1 MKSKLFA
8 NGAKMALSAL
18 VVCASLTSCYDLD
31 GGSALIIPEPTPET
45 VSYVLTGKV
54 TDAMSYQPISG
65 ATVKFA
71 AGEVKTDAK
80 GVYETPAQSSP
91 FNTDVTF
98 SAEGY
103 KDLVANP
110 GQGTATSGISTK
122 VLNVEM
128 VTTGHD
134 DHDHDHNRQS
144 AASASGSSSLH
155 LLHPLLMKYDL

>member
-54 TDAMSYQPISG
+54 TDAMSYQGIEG
-65 ATVKFA
+65 ATVTFA
-71 AGEVKTDAK
+71 GGTATTDAK
-80 GVYETPAQSSP
+80 GYYTTSEQSTP

-103 KDLVANP
+103 KDLVD
-110 GQGTATSGISTK
+110 
-122 VLNVEM
+122 E
-128 VTTGHD
+128 
-134 DHDHDHNRQS
+134 DHDHDHDQDHDGGNGHGGGEG
-144 AASASGSSSLH
+144 GS
-155 LLHPLLMKYDL
+155 DNGQ

>member
-1 MKSKLFA
+1 MKSKLFG
-8 NGAKMALSAL
+8 NSAKMALAAL

-31 GGSALIIPEPTPET
+31 GGSALIIPEPTPQT

-65 ATVKFA
+65 ATVTFA
-71 AGEVKTDAK
+71 GGTATTGTD
-80 GVYETPAQSSP
+80 GRYETSEQAAP

-103 KDLVANP
+103 KDLVKNP

-122 VLNVEM
+122 VLDVEM

-134 DHDHDHNRQS
+134 DHDHDHGTDHDHDHDGGNG
-144 AASASGSSSLH
+144 SGGGTGITGGEG
-155 LLHPLLMKYDL
+155 

>member
-1 MKSKLFA
+1 MKMKSKLFA
-8 NGAKMALSAL
+8 NSAKMALAVL

-31 GGSALIIPEPTPET
+31 GGSALIIPEPTPQT

-65 ATVKFA
+65 ATVTFA
-71 AGEVKTDAK
+71 GGTATTGTD
-80 GVYETPAQSSP
+80 GRYETSEQAAP

-103 KDLVANP
+103 KDLVKNP
-110 GQGTATSGISTK
+110 GQSAATTGVATK
-122 VLNVEM
+122 VLDVEM

-134 DHDHDHNRQS
+134 DHDHDHDHDHDGGNG
-144 AASASGSSSLH
+144 SGGGTGSTGGEG
-155 LLHPLLMKYDL
+155 

>member
-31 GGSALIIPEPTPET
+31 GVSALIIPEPTPET

-54 TDAMSYQPISG
+54 TDAMSYQGIEG
-65 ATVKFA
+65 ATVTFA
-71 AGEVKTDAK
+71 GGTATTDAK
-80 GVYETPAQSSP
+80 GYYTTSEQSTP

-110 GQGTATSGISTK
+110 GQAPAKSGVATAVLDVEFTTSGH
-122 VLNVEM
+122 E
-128 VTTGHD
+128 
-134 DHDHDHNRQS
+134 DHDHDHDQDHDGGNGHGGGEG
-144 AASASGSSSLH
+144 GS
-155 LLHPLLMKYDL
+155 DNGQ

>member
-65 ATVKFA
+65 ATVKFV
-71 AGEVKTDAK
+71 AGDVKTDAK
-80 GVYETPAQSSP
+80 GVYETPAG
-91 FNTDVTF
+91 TILYVAHKDI
-98 SAEGY
+98 EGITM
-103 KDLVANP
+103 DRE
-110 GQGTATSGISTK
+110 T
-122 VLNVEM
+122 
-128 VTTGHD
+128 
-134 DHDHDHNRQS
+134 
-144 AASASGSSSLH
+144 
-155 LLHPLLMKYDL
+155 MKIKEYLEKLQKIL

>member
-80 GVYETPAQSSP
+80 GVYETPAH
-91 FNTDVTF
+91 
-98 SAEGY
+98 
-103 KDLVANP
+103 
-110 GQGTATSGISTK
+110 SGISTK

-134 DHDHDHNRQS
+134 DHDHDHEADHDHDHDHDGGNG
-144 AASASGSSSLH
+144 SGGGTGVG
-155 LLHPLLMKYDL
+155 D

>member
-8 NGAKMALSAL
+8 NGAKMALAA
-18 VVCASLTSCYDLD
+18 VAVCASLTSCYDLD
-31 GGSALIIPEPTPET
+31 GGSALIIPEPTPQT

-65 ATVKFA
+65 ATVTFA
-71 AGEVKTDAK
+71 GGTATTDAK
-80 GVYETPAQSSP
+80 GYYTTSEQSTP

-134 DHDHDHNRQS
+134 DHDHDHDHDHDGGNG
-144 AASASGSSSLH
+144 SGGGTGVG
-155 LLHPLLMKYDL
+155 D

>member
-110 GQGTATSGISTK
+110 GQAPAKSGVATAVLDVELTTSGH
-122 VLNVEM
+122 E
-128 VTTGHD
+128 
-134 DHDHDHNRQS
+134 DHDHDHDQDHDGGN
-144 AASASGSSSLH
+144 GH
-155 LLHPLLMKYDL
+155 GGGGGEGN

>member
-54 TDAMSYQPISG
+54 TDAMSYQGIEG
-65 ATVKFA
+65 ATVTFA
-71 AGEVKTDAK
+71 GGTATTDAK
-80 GVYETPAQSSP
+80 GYYTTSEQSTP

-103 KDLVANP
+103 KDLV
-110 GQGTATSGISTK
+110 
-122 VLNVEM
+122 
-128 VTTGHD
+128 HD
-134 DHDHDHNRQS
+134 DHDHDHE
-144 AASASGSSSLH
+144 ADHDHDGSNGGGGTG
-155 LLHPLLMKYDL
+155 DGGDNGN

>member
-80 GVYETPAQSSP
+80 GVYETPST
-91 FNTDVTF
+91 NKVYTV
-98 SAEGY
+98 
-103 KDLVANP
+103 N
-110 GQGTATSGISTK
+110 GIEVNDNGNQPK
-122 VLNVEM
+122 GIYIINGKKIV
-128 VTTGHD
+128 
-134 DHDHDHNRQS
+134 
-144 AASASGSSSLH
+144 
-155 LLHPLLMKYDL
+155 K

>member
-1 MKSKLFA
+1 MKSKLFG
-8 NGAKMALSAL
+8 NSAKMALAAL
-18 VVCASLTSCYDLD
+18 AVCASLTSCYDLD

-65 ATVKFA
+65 ATVTFA
-71 AGEVKTDAK
+71 GGTATTDAK
-80 GVYETPAQSSP
+80 GNYETAQQSSP

-103 KDLVANP
+103 KDVVENP
-110 GQGTATSGISTK
+110 GQGAATSGISTK

-134 DHDHDHNRQS
+134 DHDHDHDHDHDGGNG
-144 AASASGSSSLH
+144 SGGGETH
-155 LLHPLLMKYDL
+155 NAGGQ

>member
-1 MKSKLFA
+1 MKSKLFG
-8 NGAKMALSAL
+8 NSAKMALAVL

-31 GGSALIIPEPTPET
+31 GGSALIIPEPTPQT

-65 ATVKFA
+65 ATVTFA
-71 AGEVKTDAK
+71 GGTATTGTD
-80 GVYETPAQSSP
+80 GRYETSEQAAP

-103 KDLVANP
+103 KDLVKNP
-110 GQGTATSGISTK
+110 GQSAATTGVATK
-122 VLNVEM
+122 VLDVEM

-134 DHDHDHNRQS
+134 DHDHDHDHDHDGGNG
-144 AASASGSSSLH
+144 SGGGTGSTGGEG
-155 LLHPLLMKYDL
+155 